1 MKDFFVSYTGADVDR
16 ATWVAEVLEANN
28 YSVTIQA
35 WDFRAGD
42 NFVSKINE
50 ALKECEKQILIL
62 SENYLKSKWCEAE
75 WTSKLAEQMRLHD
88 RRIIPVKIEQVT
100 LEGLL
105 APIVYI
111 DITDKNET
119 EATNE
124 ILNGVKD
131 SVPRKSNGYKPNY
144 NIEHVEMDIDY
155 YISDESIVYIK
166 TCKSKV
172 SMGGKNSI
180 HNRIT
185 WFPDESVSLSSLT
198 DGVTIKRLDLH
209 DTNINYNVV
218 FNRLLKNGE
227 EVEYRVKAILSNKN
241 RHFDNFVSTEVISPL
256 RNLNIHLNL
265 TSSSVKEIFTQKL
278 SSSPMNSRSESPQK
292 HLYSTPFHWHIANP
306 ELHFEYKIY
315 W

>member
-105 APIVYI
+105 TA
-111 DITDKNET
+111 
-119 EATNE
+119 A
-124 ILNGVKD
+124 
-131 SVPRKSNGYKPNY
+131 
-144 NIEHVEMDIDY
+144 
-155 YISDESIVYIK
+155 ISS
-166 TCKSKV
+166 SKRFAHRWGTT
-172 SMGGKNSI
+172 STMPKCL
-180 HNRIT
+180 
-185 WFPDESVSLSSLT
+185 SLSCMT
-198 DGVTIKRLDLH
+198 VRRWRCWTAPVRTKR
-209 DTNINYNVV
+209 
-218 FNRLLKNGE
+218 
-227 EVEYRVKAILSNKN
+227 
-241 RHFDNFVSTEVISPL
+241 PL
-256 RNLNIHLNL
+256 C
-265 TSSSVKEIFTQKL
+265 SSASV
-278 SSSPMNSRSESPQK
+278 N
-292 HLYSTPFHWHIANP
+292 
-306 ELHFEYKIY
+306 
-315 W
+315 